1 MTQEKALKG
10 AIPYD
15 DSMARLYRKN
25 PTTAVEMLNESLEEG
40 DAEMLLV
47 TLRQVVK
54 AFGSV
59 ARLAEITQLN
69 ENTLHRTL
77 SRRGN
82 PTIKTLFSIMDAMG
96 MRVVIV
102 PKTQEHVEI
111 DPFIPPT
118 DVSADS
124 PVQRVK

>member
-1 MTQEKALKG
+1 MTQEKILKG

-25 PTTAVEMLNESLEEG
+25 PTTAVAMLNESLEEG

-111 DPFIPPT
+111 DPFIPPR

-124 PVQRVK
+124 PVQRVV